1 MDINRLS
8 EQFKNIEK
16 INNSTNRELK
26 DLVDKLEKPKTSF
39 TPEFFKYD
47 DTSTDYL
54 DNMGELYG
62 LFICMFL
69 MEDYLKR
76 MDRQMNIYE
85 VD

>member
-1 MDINRLS
+1 MEKLY
-8 EQFKNIEK
+8 EHFKNIESM
-16 INNSTNRELK
+16 NESTNRDLD
-26 DLVDKLEKPKTSF
+26 DLVYKLEKPKKSF

>member
-1 MDINRLS
+1 MDKLYKN
-8 EQFKNIEK
+8 FKNIEK
-16 INNSTNRELK
+16 INNSTNRDLN
-26 DLVDKLEKPKTSF
+26 DLVDKLEKPKNSF

-76 MDRQMNIYE
+76 MDSQMNIYE

>member
-1 MDINRLS
+1 MEKLYNK
-8 EQFKNIEK
+8 FKNIESM
-16 INNSTNRELK
+16 NESTNQDLD

-39 TPEFFKYD
+39 TPELFKYD

>member
-16 INNSTNRELK
+16 VNNSTNRELK
-26 DLVDKLEKPKTSF
+26 DLVDKLVKPKTSF

-69 MEDYLKR
+69 MDDYLKR

>member
-1 MDINRLS
+1 MDINRLND
-8 EQFKNIEK
+8 QFKNIEK
-16 INNSTNRELK
+16 INNSTNR
-26 DLVDKLEKPKTSF
+26 DLHDLIDKLEKPHTSI

-76 MDRQMNIYE
+76 MDRQMNVYE